1 MTSRESI
8 VQVHNLCK
16 AYGEKRALANVSLD
30 VKRGEIVGLLGANGA
45 GKTTLIHI
53 LLGLLKPTAGTVQIF
68 GKDLERHR
76 ISILERCNFSS
87 AYIHLPHNLKVWEN
101 LLVFAKLY
109 QVKNARKKIDHLL
122 ELFEVAHLRDSRT
135 GYLSSGE
142 QTRVNLCKALINDP
156 ELLLLDEP
164 TASLDPDIA
173 DKVRKLIKRVQE
185 EQNMT
190 ILHTSHNMR
199 DVEEL
204 CDRILFLH
212 KGNIIAEGSPQ
223 QIMDRFQQESLEDVF
238 ISIARGGDV
247 VGEEK
252 DELPSC

>member
-1 MTSRESI
+1 MTTPEPI
-8 VQVHNLCK
+8 VQVQNLRK
-16 AYGEKRALANVSLD
+16 VYDEKTALADVSLA

-53 LLGLLKPTAGTVQIF
+53 LLGLLKPTSGTVLIF
-68 GKDLERHR
+68 GKDLEHHR

-122 ELFEVAHLRDSRT
+122 DSFEVSHLRNNRT

-156 ELLLLDEP
+156 DLLLLDEP

-185 EQNMT
+185 ERNMT
-190 ILHTSHNMR
+190 ILYTSHNMR

-204 CDRILFLH
+204 CDRVLFLH
-212 KGNIIAEGSPQ
+212 KGNITAEGSPQ
-223 QIMDRFQQESLEDVF
+223 EIMDRFKQQSLEDVF
-238 ISIARGGDV
+238 INIARGGDV
-247 VGEEK
+247 EEEEK
-252 DELPSC
+252 HELPSG